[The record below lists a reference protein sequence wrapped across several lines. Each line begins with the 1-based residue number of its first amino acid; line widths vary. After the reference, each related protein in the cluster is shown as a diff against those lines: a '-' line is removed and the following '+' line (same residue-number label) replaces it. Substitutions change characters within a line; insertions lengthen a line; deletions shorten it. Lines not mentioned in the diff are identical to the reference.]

1 LNNID
6 YIKFVVSKVESGF
19 LESSNSRE
27 YVKVITVLNSLKMAD
42 NILKELYILSGIK
55 KLRRLTSYFIFMIK
69 KVEAG
74 SITLDNFME
83 NYLTDRNYIDLYFQ
97 TYYDLEQITPE
108 EFIHEEIDTKF
119 IIEESE
125 EREESPVYLLAE
137 STFRVAE
144 LDNELVT
151 EEFRDST
158 ISENYESPGDGYMK
172 LADGFVDNGFIEP
185 ETSEVFFDEGNE
197 DVFNL
202 PNIGSNKNSETKPE
216 SVDGTGVLSDE
227 TFFTGKDET
236 AEQVITEPV
245 TEEPVAVNSAITE
258 PEQEEPAVADSTI
271 TELIS
276 EEPALEDSVITESA
290 TDISV
295 SEDSVFTE
303 PVMEPVITEPATE
316 EPVSEEPKSL
326 FSNAV
331 DSQGDNNENLAD
343 FFEKLDNEEISV
355 EPAEDNTVFI
365 ETPII
370 NTEEQFSAEEENE
383 FVESENESIE
393 SKVLQDLIPVM
404 PDENDF
410 VTDPED
416 VRLES
421 DREVEEKLHEIEQ
434 ETSEEILN
442 AEFLKYEKSLYEKNH
457 LISGLLDDLT
467 LISESKE
474 PDTEMRDAI
483 LLEIFPL
490 VSNLKEESEKLSFE
504 IISGIYESLMFCL
517 DIKFKDIVA
526 TKENIEIFKSSL
538 AGVENLVR
546 GDELKGFD
554 KTIKNLESIQGE
566 LNKLLADREDFEKK
580 KYDFGEEESN
590 LIKEFKDSSEY
601 DAYII
606 LREKITELEDTFQV
620 IAGMKDK
627 TYPFESLR
635 KLSVTFALFREIVN
649 IARVLEMNKVA
660 HLAEA
665 GYVFVKFVQNY
676 RIDPFKD
683 EVTEVFKYLIYS
695 FKLIY
700 LDKPVKDFDTF
711 LSFLNDPVKIF
722 YQKTKTDE

>member
-1 LNNID
+1 MNNID

>member
-19 LESSNSRE
+19 LEYSNSRE
-27 YVKVITVLNSLKMAD
+27 YVKVITVLNSLRMAD

-55 KLRRLTSYFIFMIK
+55 KLRRLTSYFVFMIK

-83 NYLTDRNYIDLYFQ
+83 NYLTDKNYIDSYFQ

-108 EFIHEEIDTKF
+108 EFNHEEIDTKF
-119 IIEESE
+119 IIEENE
-125 EREESPVYLLAE
+125 EPEESPVYLLAE
-137 STFRVAE
+137 STFKVEE

-151 EEFRDST
+151 EEFREST
-158 ISENYESPGDGYMK
+158 INENYESPGDGYMK
-172 LADGFVDNGFIEP
+172 LAEDFVDNSGTEL
-185 ETSEVFFDEGNE
+185 ETNEVFFDEGNE

-202 PNIGSNKNSETKPE
+202 PNMGSKINTEIKTEPI
-216 SVDGTGVLSDE
+216 DGTGILPEETYFNKEDE
-227 TFFTGKDET
+227 AIDPMP
-236 AEQVITEPV
+236 VEPSQ
-245 TEEPVAVNSAITE
+245 ADLD
-258 PEQEEPAVADSTI
+258 QEK
-271 TELIS
+271 
-276 EEPALEDSVITESA
+276 
-290 TDISV
+290 
-295 SEDSVFTE
+295 
-303 PVMEPVITEPATE
+303 
-316 EPVSEEPKSL
+316 PKSL
-326 FSNAV
+326 FEKENESADENK
-331 DSQGDNNENLAD
+331 ENLAD
-343 FFEKLDNEEISV
+343 FYEKLDNEVTPE
-355 EPAEDNTVFI
+355 EYTEDHTVFI
-365 ETPII
+365 DTPQ
-370 NTEEQFSAEEENE
+370 NHEEEQSSIEEEKYFVEAEED
-383 FVESENESIE
+383 SIE
-393 SKVLQDLIPVM
+393 SKILQELIPVM
-404 PDENDF
+404 PDESNF
-410 VTDPED
+410 VTEQE
-416 VRLES
+416 VVLVES

-442 AEFLKYEKSLYEKNH
+442 SEFLKYEKSLYEKNQ
-457 LISGLLDDLT
+457 LITGLLEDLT
-467 LISESKE
+467 LISESKD
-474 PDTEMRDAI
+474 PDIEMRDAI
-483 LLEIFPL
+483 LLEIYPL
-490 VSNLKEESEKLSFE
+490 VEKLKEESEKLSFE

-517 DIKFKDIVA
+517 DIKFKDIVS
-526 TKENIEIFKSSL
+526 TKENIEVFKLSL

-546 GDELKGFD
+546 GDELKGID
-554 KTIKNLESIQGE
+554 KTIKNLENIQGE
-566 LNKLLADREDFEKK
+566 LNKLLADRDDFEKK

-606 LREKITELEDTFQV
+606 LREKITELEDTFQI

-635 KLSVTFALFREIVN
+635 KLSVTFTLFREIVN

-676 RIDPFKD
+676 RIDPFKI

-722 YQKTKTDE
+722 YQKTKSDE